1 MFLVRYSAVY
11 PKHIF
16 GPFQPSFRANF
27 LYISEITYTQFP
39 DLQQCAG
46 RQRVLKKSGSYL
58 LLFIFIGGLL
68 GSILGEILQVVAP
81 QGTVQNIF
89 VQALNLGLDPPVT
102 VNLVLIKFTLGFLL
116 KMNLLTVLGMFLGA
130 YVYKH
135 I

>member
-1 MFLVRYSAVY
+1 M
-11 PKHIF
+11 
-16 GPFQPSFRANF
+16 
-27 LYISEITYTQFP
+27 
-39 DLQQCAG
+39 
-46 RQRVLKKSGSYL
+46 LKKSGSYL

-68 GSILGEILQVVAP
+68 GRILGEILQVVAP

-135 I
+135 V